1 LGSKTPAEA
10 AAGDGDGQQRL
21 SDTQSERLLRLLAV
35 ATFLVFFQAFMI
47 APLIPRLAHLFGVS
61 TDAVGLAI
69 PAYLLPYGAMTLV
82 WGPLSDRLGRATVI
96 LGSLT
101 AFVVLTALSSLAEGA
116 GLFVAARLVT
126 AVGASGVVP
135 ISLALIGDRF
145 DYRRRAAAE
154 APIASHA
161 VGAR

>member
-1 LGSKTPAEA
+1 M
-10 AAGDGDGQQRL
+10 
-21 SDTQSERLLRLLAV
+21 QS
-35 ATFLVFFQAFMI
+35 
-47 APLIPRLAHLFGVS
+47 P
-61 TDAVGLAI
+61 VGLAI

-116 GLFVAARLVT
+116 GPFVAARLVT

-135 ISLALIGDRF
+135 ISLALIG
-145 DYRRRAAAE
+145 
-154 APIASHA
+154 
-161 VGAR
+161 